1 MKDIIHKAPKA
12 KTMMDSEKLHVHN
25 RKCKIP

>member
-1 MKDIIHKAPKA
+1 MKEIIHKAPKA
-12 KTMMDSEKLHVHN
+12 ETTMDLEKLHAHN